1 MIVQVLGENVGSGDN
16 SMTYIHIK
24 EDHTFVR
31 SLSWSQIACVVT
43 LCKQMNS
50 ELF

>member
-1 MIVQVLGENVGSGDN
+1 MDRIMIVQILGENVGSGDN

-31 SLSWSQIACVVT
+31 SKLVPNH
-43 LCKQMNS
+43 LCGYIV
-50 ELF
+50 